1 MKPNIYNKR
10 KLLITTNTWI
20 STKHLWVDVFKKY
33 RRRCKNFYSC
43 WTLLNSIT
51 FHWDVDTMYGIS
63 IVDLVIRGF
72 LYCMSLHGRVLLKGL
87 HWPGALF
94 AGGRGGIP
102 GTRPLQTLLP
112 QNTLSGVLFNAVW
125 CTTEWSSTI
134 LPSTLQ
140 WWWWAQICQPGLNP
154 RAYLGLG
161 TPAWYKISL
170 PDPST
175 AMLPGRKR
183 AGRGHPGRCLS
194 EYSSEPHIKWWFLSS
209 TVHIMIILVLANS
222 HHLLPFASS

>member
-10 KLLITTNTWI
+10 KLLLTTNTWI

-33 RRRCKNFYSC
+33 RRTCKNFYSC

-51 FHWDVDTMYGIS
+51 LHWDGDTMYGIS
-63 IVDLVIRGF
+63 IVALVIRGF

-112 QNTLSGVLFNAVW
+112 QNTLSGVLSNAVW

-154 RAYLGLG
+154 RAQPL
-161 TPAWYKISL
+161 AWYKISL
-170 PDPST
+170 NPLSFV
-175 AMLPGRKR
+175 A
-183 AGRGHPGRCLS
+183 CLYKKGES
-194 EYSSEPHIKWWFLSS
+194 YLSCR
-209 TVHIMIILVLANS
+209 T
-222 HHLLPFASS
+222 